1 MSAPGRPKGE
11 YRSAQNEGTPV
22 STTPRPASSPQRRDL
37 IAGLEKGLAVIE
49 AFDQLQPRLTIGD
62 IASRCQLTRAA
73 ARRYLITLTHLGYV
87 TSDGKTFALAAK
99 VLRLGQSYM
108 HSARL
113 PRIVQ
118 PELNRLVSS
127 LKEASSAGVLDGDDV
142 ICVAA
147 SSVGRIVS
155 ATLQT
160 GTRVPA
166 YALVDICLPALQQT
180 QARLR
185 PLL

>member
-1 MSAPGRPKGE
+1 M
-11 YRSAQNEGTPV
+11 
-22 STTPRPASSPQRRDL
+22 
-37 IAGLEKGLAVIE
+37 
-49 AFDQLQPRLTIGD
+49 
-62 IASRCQLTRAA
+62 
-73 ARRYLITLTHLGYV
+73 
-87 TSDGKTFALAAK
+87 
-99 VLRLGQSYM
+99 
-108 HSARL
+108 
-113 PRIVQ
+113 
-118 PELNRLVSS
+118 
-127 LKEASSAGVLDGDDV
+127 